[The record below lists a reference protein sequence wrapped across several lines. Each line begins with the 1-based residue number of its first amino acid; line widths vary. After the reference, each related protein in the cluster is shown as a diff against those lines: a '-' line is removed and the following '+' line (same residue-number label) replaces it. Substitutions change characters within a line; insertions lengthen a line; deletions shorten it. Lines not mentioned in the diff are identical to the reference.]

1 MNRNDT
7 TLLIDAIVRQTVVL
21 IAQMAT
27 TGGQRAPLAHVA
39 NQVFL
44 GLVQELQS
52 QGVNQ
57 KVTADMFGMALRTYQ
72 RKRQRLMESATDQG
86 QSLWEAILRFIQK
99 NDLVT
104 RAEVMTRFRRDDEGT
119 VRGILNDL
127 VESGLVFKTGYS
139 HSSRYRAASEADQA
153 TDSDDYKEIIASLVR
168 VAIYHNSPM
177 SYDDLAATMVMEEDE
192 LEESLN
198 LLLADGRITREERD
212 GQEFYLCD
220 SFLIPYGDEV
230 GWAAAV
236 FDHYQA
242 MVGAICAKLRQ
253 GSNKSNTQ
261 DAIGGSTFTFD
272 LWENHPFENEVLGLL
287 LEQRTRVQTLRERVE
302 QFNEGVLHPDEMS
315 RVIFYLGQNVL
326 SDRNEEEA

>member
-1 MNRNDT
+1 MSRNDT

-44 GLVQELQS
+44 GLVSELQN

-86 QSLWEAILRFIQK
+86 QSLWEAILRFIQN

-104 RAEVMTRFRRDDEGT
+104 RAEIMTRFRRDDEGT

-139 HSSRYRAASEADQA
+139 RGSRYRATSEAEQTA
-153 TDSDDYKEIIASLVR
+153 TSEDFQEVTASLVW
-168 VAIYHNSPM
+168 VGIYHRSPVTYEEL
-177 SYDDLAATMVMEEDE
+177 SEAMVMEDDV
-192 LEESLN
+192 LQESL
-198 LLLADGRITREERD
+198 
-212 GQEFYLCD
+212 
-220 SFLIPYGDEV
+220 
-230 GWAAAV
+230 
-236 FDHYQA
+236 
-242 MVGAICAKLRQ
+242 
-253 GSNKSNTQ
+253 
-261 DAIGGSTFTFD
+261 
-272 LWENHPFENEVLGLL
+272 
-287 LEQRTRVQTLRERVE
+287 
-302 QFNEGVLHPDEMS
+302 
-315 RVIFYLGQNVL
+315 
-326 SDRNEEEA
+326 